1 MERKLMI
8 QTDNLKKRY
17 RLGQINGTTLQHEL
31 QSWWALRRGRDD
43 PNRAIGGAVMVANAV
58 FYALN
63 GVTLKIYQGET
74 VGLIGENGAGKSTLL
89 KLLSRVTAP
98 TEGSL
103 DLYGRVTSMLEVG
116 TGFDGE
122 LTGRENIYMNGAI
135 LGMSRA
141 EIDAKIE
148 DIIEFSELREFIDT
162 PVKRYSSGMY
172 TKLGFAVASHLDSEI
187 MIMDEV
193 LAVGDVSFQNKCIAR
208 MRQTAAEDGKTVLY
222 VSHNMNQIRRLC
234 SRCIVLRHGE
244 VIFDGPAEAAIQHY
258 LNQFREEKTFK
269 DYTSES
275 RPLWLR
281 DNRIRIR
288 SAEYVNHDTIVF
300 RGDEKPHIHMVL
312 DVKDDVPGLS
322 LRIEVSDLNGN
333 KLGTYFLEDICDCR
347 AGEAVEFEAEVDIS
361 RFTNATYNTIYCFYV
376 RDDAG
381 TNLNVD
387 RVIGLSFIHTYSAV
401 ARQIQWEKEN
411 WGYLRLDGAE
421 VTELKRYGHGH

>member
-43 PNRAIGGAVMVANAV
+43 PNRAIGGAVMAANAV

-347 AGEAVEFEAEVDIS
+347 AGETVEFEAEVDIS
-361 RFTNATYNTIYCFYV
+361 RFTNATYN
-376 RDDAG
+376 
-381 TNLNVD
+381 
-387 RVIGLSFIHTYSAV
+387 
-401 ARQIQWEKEN
+401 
-411 WGYLRLDGAE
+411 
-421 VTELKRYGHGH
+421 